1 MYPLLNM
8 ISPTPPTRTEIV
20 ILIILSVV
28 SVVLLHA
35 VTYAKLKLRNGK
47 TRNEILR
54 LEMAILKS
62 AIIYTLRFALLSLVI
77 SLPLIGIGISA
88 SLSVV
93 SAVIFEDSLLGSINI
108 EIVFPFLSLLA
119 SIILMHYFLD
129 KYGAIYKLPLMY
141 FMRDDIRQFL
151 KKHIDIYAVLL
162 IGFTI
167 YVVIIIALLEVLVDT
182 PLILPKEIAG
192 MVVVFLLVEVLP
204 NKKYENAINLCKRFI
219 NT

>member
-62 AIIYTLRFALLSLVI
+62 TIIYTLRFALLSLVI
-77 SLPLIGIGISA
+77 FLPLIGVGISA

-93 SAVIFEDSLLGSINI
+93 SAVIFEDSLLGGINI
-108 EIVFPFLSLLA
+108 EIVFPFLSLLV
-119 SIILMHYFLD
+119 SIILMQYFLD

-141 FMRDDIRQFL
+141 FVRDDIRQFL

-192 MVVVFLLVEVLP
+192 MVVIFLLVEVLP
-204 NKKYENAINLCKRFI
+204 NKKYENAINLCKRFT

>member
-1 MYPLLNM
+1 MYSLFNM
-8 ISPTPPTRTEIV
+8 ISPTPPTRTEII

-35 VTYAKLKLRNGK
+35 VTYTKLKLRYGK
-47 TRNEILR
+47 TRNEILK
-54 LEMAILKS
+54 LEMTILKS
-62 AIIYTLRFALLSLVI
+62 AIIDTLRFALLSLVI
-77 SLPLIGIGISA
+77 SLPLIGICISA
-88 SLSVV
+88 SLSVI

-108 EIVFPFLSLLA
+108 EIVSPFLSLLV
-119 SIILMHYFLD
+119 SVILMHYFLD

-141 FMRDDIRQFL
+141 FVRDDIRQFL
-151 KKHIDIYAVLL
+151 KKHIDIYAMLL

-167 YVVIIIALLEVLVDT
+167 YVVIIIALLEVFVDT

-192 MVVVFLLVEVLP
+192 MIVVFLLIEVLP
-204 NKKYENAINLCKRFI
+204 NKKYENAINLCKKFT